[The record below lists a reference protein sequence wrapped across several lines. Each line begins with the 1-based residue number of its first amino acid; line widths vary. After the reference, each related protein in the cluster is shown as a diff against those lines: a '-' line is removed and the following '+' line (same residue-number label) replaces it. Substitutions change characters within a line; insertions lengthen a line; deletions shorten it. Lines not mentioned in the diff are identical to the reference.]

1 MLNEDSFYD
10 EYKLGFIEVKI
21 MEKNTFRIVV
31 SIVIGYIVLWYVGA
45 MFSFFPFLGD
55 DAVSAIGF
63 TGLLICLVIVACAC
77 WIIEEIRKK

>member
-1 MLNEDSFYD
+1 
-10 EYKLGFIEVKI
+10 
-21 MEKNTFRIVV
+21 MEKDRYRIAV
-31 SIVIGYIVLWYVGA
+31 SIVIGYIVLWYAGA

-77 WIIEEIRKK
+77 RIIDEIKKK